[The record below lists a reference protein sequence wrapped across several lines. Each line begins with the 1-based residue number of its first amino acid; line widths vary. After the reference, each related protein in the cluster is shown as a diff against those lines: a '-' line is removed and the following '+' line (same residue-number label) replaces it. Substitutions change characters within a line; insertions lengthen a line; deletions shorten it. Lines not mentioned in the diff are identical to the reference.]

1 MKRDKRTIKQLA
13 EKMAITSKKYSIEEL
28 IAYLP
33 TIDIRGFDFLWNK
46 YFPGGE
52 A

>member
-13 EKMAITSKKYSIEEL
+13 EKMASNTENYTIEEL

-46 YFPGGE
+46 YFHQGE